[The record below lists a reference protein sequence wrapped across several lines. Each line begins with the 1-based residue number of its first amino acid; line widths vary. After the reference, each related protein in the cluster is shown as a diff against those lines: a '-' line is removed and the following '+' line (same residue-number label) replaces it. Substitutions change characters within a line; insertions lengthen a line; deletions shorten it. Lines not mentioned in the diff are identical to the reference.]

1 MLRNALAAAVLA
13 LWSCAAADVP
23 EQGAAG
29 GAGGGR
35 CAAALH
41 RGLVGQRIEDIDT
54 AALPKPLR
62 IYAVDSI
69 ITMDHRPERMNIVIG
84 ADRRVVIVKCG

>member
-1 MLRNALAAAVLA
+1 MLRNALTVAVLA

-29 GAGGGR
+29 GVGGGR

-54 AALPKPLR
+54 AALPKALR

-69 ITMDHRPERMNIVIG
+69 AMDHRPDRMNIVIG
-84 ADRRVVIVKCG
+84 TGRRVVIVKCG